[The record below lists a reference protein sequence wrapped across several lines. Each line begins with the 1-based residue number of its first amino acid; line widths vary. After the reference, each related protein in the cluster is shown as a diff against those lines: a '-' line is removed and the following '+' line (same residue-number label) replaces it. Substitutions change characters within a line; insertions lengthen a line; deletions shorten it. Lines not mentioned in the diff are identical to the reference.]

1 MIGEA
6 SILAVDLPWADRE
19 LDDLL
24 AALRRHDVGEA
35 ARLLRAIR
43 PDPAALLP
51 PNAPWQAFAIGR
63 AGLDLHTW
71 TRAEALQHVEQGRPE
86 YALALVE
93 RYRREFDADDMR
105 ARNPQQPRPCHE
117 IDR

>member
-1 MIGEA
+1 MSYRADLLPI
-6 SILAVDLPWADRE
+6 DLPWSDRQ

-35 ARLLRAIR
+35 ARLLREIR
-43 PDPAALLP
+43 PDPDAFRDGGDWLLF
-51 PNAPWQAFAIGR
+51 APAMA
-63 AGLDLHTW
+63 LHTW

-93 RYRREFDADDMR
+93 RYRREFLGDDMR
-105 ARNPQQPRPCHE
+105 ARNPQQPRPSHE

>member
-1 MIGEA
+1 MSERA
-6 SILAVDLPWADRE
+6 DLLAIDLPWADRD

-24 AALRRHDVGEA
+24 AALRRHDNAAA
-35 ARLLRAIR
+35 ARLLREIR
-43 PDPAALLP
+43 PDPDAA
-51 PNAPWQAFAIGR
+51 AYVSHWWRFSVEA
-63 AGLDLHTW
+63 DLHAW

-105 ARNPQQPRPCHE
+105 ARNPQQPR
-117 IDR
+117 RLA